1 MALSVNFRWRGVS
14 LDRPQSMAEKTG
26 MGEGLRGLAE
36 GIRTY
41 KDIKK
46 ADEERARAQAIQ
58 DEEIARRRESEDEEI
73 ARRRESEDEE
83 KKRNEEAAA
92 MIRQKAAQRAE
103 IVKRREAIVNRI
115 RELGGAV

>member
-58 DEEIARRRESEDEEI
+58 DKEIARRRESEDEK
-73 ARRRESEDEE
+73 

>member
-14 LDRPQSMAEKTG
+14 LDRPQSMADKTG

-58 DEEIARRRESEDEEI
+58 DAEIARRRESED
-73 ARRRESEDEE
+73 AE

>member
-14 LDRPQSMAEKTG
+14 LDRPQSMADKTG
-26 MGEGLRGLAE
+26 MGEGLRGIAE

-46 ADEERARAQAIQ
+46 ADDERARAQAIQ
-58 DEEIARRRESEDEEI
+58 DEEI

-115 RELGGAV
+115 HELGGAV

>member
-14 LDRPQSMAEKTG
+14 IDRPQSMAEKTG

-46 ADEERARAQAIQ
+46 ADEERARAQAIH
-58 DEEIARRRESEDEEI
+58 DEEI

-115 RELGGAV
+115 RDLGGAV

>member
-14 LDRPQSMAEKTG
+14 LDRPQSMADKTG
-26 MGEGLRGLAE
+26 MDEGLRGLAE

-58 DEEIARRRESEDEEI
+58 DEEIARRRESE
-73 ARRRESEDEE
+73 AEE

-92 MIRQKAAQRAE
+92 MIRQKASQRAE

>member
-58 DEEIARRRESEDEEI
+58 DEEIARRRESEDEE
-73 ARRRESEDEE
+73 

>member
-14 LDRPQSMAEKTG
+14 LDRPQSMADKTG

-58 DEEIARRRESEDEEI
+58 DEEIARRRASEE
-73 ARRRESEDEE
+73 EE

>member
-58 DEEIARRRESEDEEI
+58 DEEIARRRESEDEE
-73 ARRRESEDEE
+73 

-103 IVKRREAIVNRI
+103 IVKHREAIVNRI

>member
-14 LDRPQSMAEKTG
+14 LDRPQSMADKTG

-46 ADEERARAQAIQ
+46 ADDERARAQAIQ
-58 DEEIARRRESEDEEI
+58 DEEIARRRESED
-73 ARRRESEDEE
+73 DE

>member
-14 LDRPQSMAEKTG
+14 LDRPQSMADKTG

-58 DEEIARRRESEDEEI
+58 DEEIARRRESEE
-73 ARRRESEDEE
+73 EE

>member
-14 LDRPQSMAEKTG
+14 LDRPQSMADKTG

-46 ADEERARAQAIQ
+46 ADEERGRAQAIQ
-58 DEEIARRRESEDEEI
+58 DEEVARRR
-73 ARRRESEDEE
+73 ASEDEE

>member
-14 LDRPQSMAEKTG
+14 LDRPQSMADKTG

-46 ADEERARAQAIQ
+46 SDEERARAQAIQ
-58 DEEIARRRESEDEEI
+58 DEEI

>member
-14 LDRPQSMAEKTG
+14 LDRPQSMADKTG
-26 MGEGLRGLAE
+26 MGEGLRGIAE

-46 ADEERARAQAIQ
+46 ADDERARAQAIQ
-58 DEEIARRRESEDEEI
+58 DEEI

>member
-14 LDRPQSMAEKTG
+14 LDRPQSMADKTG

-58 DEEIARRRESEDEEI
+58 DDEI

-83 KKRNEEAAA
+83 KKRNVEAAA

>member
-58 DEEIARRRESEDEEI
+58 DEEIARRR
-73 ARRRESEDEE
+73 ASEDEE

>member
-14 LDRPQSMAEKTG
+14 LDRPQSMADKTG

-36 GIRTY
+36 GIRAY

-58 DEEIARRRESEDEEI
+58 DEEIE
-73 ARRRESEDEE
+73 RRRESEDEE

>member
-14 LDRPQSMAEKTG
+14 LDRPQSMADKTG

-46 ADEERARAQAIQ
+46 AGEERARAQAIQ
-58 DEEIARRRESEDEEI
+58 DEEIARRRESEDEE
-73 ARRRESEDEE
+73 
-83 KKRNEEAAA
+83 KKRNVEAAA

>member
-14 LDRPQSMAEKTG
+14 LDRPQSMADKTG

-41 KDIKK
+41 KDVKK

-58 DEEIARRRESEDEEI
+58 DEELARRR
-73 ARRRESEDEE
+73 ASEDEE

-103 IVKRREAIVNRI
+103 IVKRREAS
-115 RELGGAV
+115 

>member
-41 KDIKK
+41 KDVKK

-58 DEEIARRRESEDEEI
+58 DEEIARRR
-73 ARRRESEDEE
+73 ASEDEE

>member
-1 MALSVNFRWRGVS
+1 MALSVNFRWRGVN
-14 LDRPQSMAEKTG
+14 LDRPQSMAEKTHL
-26 MGEGLRGLAE
+26 GEGLQGLAQ

-46 ADEERARAQAIQ
+46 ANEERARAQAIQ
-58 DEEIARRRESEDEEI
+58 DEEIARRR
-73 ARRRESEDEE
+73 ASEDEE

>member
-14 LDRPQSMAEKTG
+14 LDRPQSMADKTG
-26 MGEGLRGLAE
+26 MGEGLRGIAE

-58 DEEIARRRESEDEEI
+58 DEEIARRRT
-73 ARRRESEDEE
+73 SEDEE

>member
-58 DEEIARRRESEDEEI
+58 DEEIARRRESEDEK
-73 ARRRESEDEE
+73 

>member
-14 LDRPQSMAEKTG
+14 LDRPQSMADKTG
-26 MGEGLRGLAE
+26 MVEGLRGLAE

-58 DEEIARRRESEDEEI
+58 DAEI

>member
-1 MALSVNFRWRGVS
+1 
-14 LDRPQSMAEKTG
+14 MAEKTHL
-26 MGEGLRGLAE
+26 GEGLQGLAQ

-46 ADEERARAQAIQ
+46 ADEERARAQAIH
-58 DEEIARRRESEDEEI
+58 DEEIARRR
-73 ARRRESEDEE
+73 ASEDEE

-103 IVKRREAIVNRI
+103 IVKRREAIVTRI

>member
-46 ADEERARAQAIQ
+46 ADEERTRAQAIQ
-58 DEEIARRRESEDEEI
+58 DEEI

>member
-14 LDRPQSMAEKTG
+14 LDRPQSMADKTG

-58 DEEIARRRESEDEEI
+58 DEEIARRRESEDEE
-73 ARRRESEDEE
+73 

-92 MIRQKAAQRAE
+92 MIRQKAEQRAE

>member
-46 ADEERARAQAIQ
+46 DDEERARAQAIQ
-58 DEEIARRRESEDEEI
+58 DEEI

>member
-1 MALSVNFRWRGVS
+1 MALSVNFRWRGVN
-14 LDRPQSMAEKTG
+14 LDRPQSMAEKTHL
-26 MGEGLRGLAE
+26 GEGLRGLAE

-41 KDIKK
+41 RDIKK
-46 ADEERARAQAIQ
+46 ADEE
-58 DEEIARRRESEDEEI
+58 IARRR
-73 ARRRESEDEE
+73 ASEDEE

-92 MIRQKAAQRAE
+92 MIRQKSAQRAE

>member
-14 LDRPQSMAEKTG
+14 LDRPQSMADKTG

-58 DEEIARRRESEDEEI
+58 DEEI

-115 RELGGAV
+115 RELGRAV

>member
-14 LDRPQSMAEKTG
+14 LDRPQSMADKTG

-58 DEEIARRRESEDEEI
+58 DAEI

>member
-36 GIRTY
+36 GVRTY

-46 ADEERARAQAIQ
+46 ADEERSRAQAIQ
-58 DEEIARRRESEDEEI
+58 DEEI

>member
-14 LDRPQSMAEKTG
+14 LDRPQSMSDKTG

-58 DEEIARRRESEDEEI
+58 DEEI

>member
-14 LDRPQSMAEKTG
+14 LDRPQSMADKTG

-46 ADEERARAQAIQ
+46 ADDERARAQAIQ
-58 DEEIARRRESEDEEI
+58 DEEI

-115 RELGGAV
+115 RDLGGAV

>member
-14 LDRPQSMAEKTG
+14 LDRPQSMADKTG

-46 ADEERARAQAIQ
+46 ADEERARAQAMQ
-58 DEEIARRRESEDEEI
+58 DAEI

>member
-14 LDRPQSMAEKTG
+14 LDRPQSMADKTG
-26 MGEGLRGLAE
+26 MGEGLRGIAE

-58 DEEIARRRESEDEEI
+58 DEEIARRS
-73 ARRRESEDEE
+73 ASEDEE

>member
-14 LDRPQSMAEKTG
+14 LDRPQSMADKTG
-26 MGEGLRGLAE
+26 MGEGLRGIAE

-46 ADEERARAQAIQ
+46 ADEERERAQGIQ
-58 DEEIARRRESEDEEI
+58 DEELARRR
-73 ARRRESEDEE
+73 ASEDEE

>member
-41 KDIKK
+41 KDVKK

-58 DEEIARRRESEDEEI
+58 DEEI

>member
-46 ADEERARAQAIQ
+46 ADEERARAQAMQ
-58 DEEIARRRESEDEEI
+58 DAEI

>member
-14 LDRPQSMAEKTG
+14 LDRPQSMADKTG

-36 GIRTY
+36 GFRTY

-58 DEEIARRRESEDEEI
+58 DEEI

>member
-41 KDIKK
+41 KDTKK
-46 ADEERARAQAIQ
+46 SDEERARAQAIQ
-58 DEEIARRRESEDEEI
+58 DKEI